1 MVKKKEKEERVG
13 NYFLKEKE
21 LKFIS
26 SGCQILDCV
35 LGGGYPLGRIVNI
48 VGDKAVGKT
57 LLAIE
62 AFANFNMCYPE
73 GKMYYHETEAAFDT
87 DYAEAL
93 GMPVEKVEFPEGDT
107 IEEFFE
113 ILSDVIEKHKE
124 SGVPGVYVLDSLDA
138 LSDKAEKERGIE
150 EGSYA
155 MGKQKKLSEIFR
167 RLSSEIENT
176 NICLIIIS
184 QVRENIGVAFGE
196 KYKRS
201 GGKALDFYASQALWL
216 AQREMITKTVKGIK
230 RATGIVVKA
239 KCKKN
244 KVGLPYRECEFP
256 IIFMYGINAV
266 EANLWFLK
274 DVKGALEEIGVTET
288 KDSDIEK
295 YASEVIRNKDFETMA
310 KIAEQVKK
318 VWLETEKSFMPEVR
332 KYQ

>member
-93 GMPVEKVEFPEGDT
+93 GMPVEKVEFPEDDT
-107 IEEFFE
+107 VEGFFE

-124 SGVPGVYVLDSLDA
+124 SGVPGIYVLDSLDA
-138 LSDKAEKERGIE
+138 LSDRAEKERKID

-155 MGKQKKLSEIFR
+155 MNKQKKLSEIFR
-167 RLSSEIENT
+167 RLASEIEET
-176 NICLIIIS
+176 NICLMVVS
-184 QVRENIGVAFGE
+184 QVREAINVAFGD

-274 DVKGALEEIGVTET
+274 DVKGALEEIGIENTL
-288 KDSDIEK
+288 DSYLAS
-295 YASEVIRNKDFETMA
+295 YAADVIRNKDFETMA

-318 VWLETEKSFMPEVR
+318 VWSETEKSFMPEVR

>member
-1 MVKKKEKEERVG
+1 MVKRKEKSENVG
-13 NYFLKEKE
+13 NYFLRDKE

-62 AFANFNMCYPE
+62 AFANFSMCYPD

-93 GMPVEKVEFPEGDT
+93 GMPVEQIQFPEGDT
-107 IEEFFE
+107 IEDFFE
-113 ILSDVIEKHKE
+113 ILSDVVEKHKE
-124 SGVPGVYVLDSLDA
+124 TEVPGVYVLDSLDA
-138 LSDKAEKERGIE
+138 LSDRAEKERKID

-155 MGKQKKLSEIFR
+155 MTKQKKLSEILR
-167 RLSSEIENT
+167 RLASEIENT
-176 NICLIIIS
+176 NICLIVIS
-184 QVRENIGVAFGE
+184 QVRDNIGVMFGE

-216 AQREMITKTVKGIK
+216 SQREMIQKTVKGIK
-230 RATGIVVKA
+230 RPIGIVVKA

-256 IIFMYGINAV
+256 ILFGYGINAV

-274 DVKGALEEIGVTET
+274 DVKGALEEIGIENNT
-288 KDSDIEK
+288 DSYLASYAHDIIK
-295 YASEVIRNKDFETMA
+295 AKDFETMA
-310 KIAEQVKK
+310 KIAEHVKK
-318 VWLETEKSFMPEVR
+318 VWTETEKGFMPEVR